1 MKPAIAPGKPARR
14 SSSPGLAFAF
24 AVALSCFGHGALA
37 QEADARKVLASM
49 STYVAGQDNIELT
62 FDSDIEVVTTQS
74 EKIQFTSSGGVLLSR
89 PNRLHAFR
97 TGGYADVELFFDGKT
112 ASVLGRNLNAY
123 AQFDSPGNV
132 DQLIHALRSGHG
144 VALPA
149 ADLLLSNSFD
159 VLIADVEE
167 AKYIGR
173 GVVGGV
179 ECEHLAFRNADTDWQ
194 LWVEV
199 GDRPIPRKM
208 VITSKTIAGSP
219 QYTVRITSWKSGG
232 SPPEGRFT
240 FVPAEGMTQLQP
252 DALIDLD
259 ELPQDTPAGEAK

>member
-1 MKPAIAPGKPARR
+1 MKLTPAPGKPARR
-14 SSSPGLAFAF
+14 TNSPALAFAF
-24 AVALSCFGHGALA
+24 AVAFSCFGHGALA
-37 QEADARKVLASM
+37 QETDARKVLASM

-62 FDSDIEVVTTQS
+62 FDSDIEVVTTQL

-123 AQFDSPGNV
+123 TRFDAPGDV
-132 DQLIHALRSGHG
+132 DQLIHALRAGHG

-179 ECEHLAFRNADTDWQ
+179 ECEHLAFRNADVDWQ
-194 LWVEV
+194 MWVEV

-208 VITSKTIAGSP
+208 VITSKTVSGSP
-219 QYTVRITSWKSGG
+219 QYTVRITGWKSGG
-232 SPPEGRFT
+232 SPAASRFT
-240 FVPAEGMTQLQP
+240 FIPAEGMTTLQP

-259 ELPQDTPAGEAK
+259 ELPQDTAAGDAK

>member
-1 MKPAIAPGKPARR
+1 MKPAIDPGKPARR
-14 SSSPGLAFAF
+14 SHLPGLAFAF

-37 QEADARKVLASM
+37 QEPDARKILASM
-49 STYVAGQDNIELT
+49 STYVAGQDNIELS
-62 FDSDIEVVTTQS
+62 FDSDIEVVTTQL

-123 AQFDSPGNV
+123 AQFESPGTV

-144 VALPA
+144 VALPG
-149 ADLLLSNSFD
+149 ADLLLSNSFE

-173 GVVGGV
+173 GVIGGV
-179 ECEHLAFRNADTDWQ
+179 ECEHLAFRNADADWQ

-208 VITSKTIAGSP
+208 VITSKTITGSP
-219 QYTVRITSWKSGG
+219 QYTVRITGWKSGG
-232 SPPEGRFT
+232 SPAASRFT

-259 ELPQDTPAGEAK
+259 ELPQDTAAGEAK